1 MAEALRRRAI
11 GKMLLAGA
19 LRRRAIGKMLLAG
32 VPCGETMRQHRE
44 AAAGREQHREA
55 AAGRGD
61 RKNGLVVSQC
71 LGKLCQRL
79 LCLLRL
85 WCLAVPCA
93 GALHKV
99 HAFAHYGIHKNHY
112 RLVELFACSF
122 GLCKGIE
129 NGLHIVTVC
138 LNHVPAKGLP
148 FGFEVSKFCN
158 LLCGAVYLLV
168 VTVC

>member
-1 MAEALRRRAI
+1 MSSLLAEAPWKTVESGNRNKRQQ
-11 GKMLLAGA
+11 GKQPAGREQ
-19 LRRRAIGKMLLAG
+19 L
-32 VPCGETMRQHRE
+32 RE

-55 AAGRGD
+55 AAGREYHREAAAGRSD
-61 RKNGLVVSQC
+61 RKNGLVVSQS

-99 HAFAHYGIHKNHY
+99 HAFAHYGIHKNHN

-122 GLCKGIE
+122 GLCKGI
-129 NGLHIVTVC
+129 
-138 LNHVPAKGLP
+138 
-148 FGFEVSKFCN
+148 
-158 LLCGAVYLLV
+158 
-168 VTVC
+168 